1 MKERFRDKKYD
12 YTILV
17 VTIVLAMIGIVMVFS
32 ASFYQAENSATYN
45 YDGLYFFK
53 RQIFGAVLG
62 LVAMVIGMLIDYHFL
77 AKLKYWGLLI
87 AATLLVLVYV
97 PGVGVEINGSN
108 RWVNLGFTTMQPSE
122 LAKFF
127 LIVSIAKIL
136 DDNQP
141 KIKSF
146 IYGIWPVLVVVGVI
160 SALIVPQPNY
170 SAIMII
176 VMIAFI
182 MMLCGG
188 SNLFYL
194 VGFLVLAAGAAYYV
208 LSTQEY
214 LRVRLFAYLT
224 PELDPLGK
232 GYQILQSLY
241 AIGSGGFLGSGLGNS
256 MQKFLYLPYGESDF
270 IFSILCEELGFA
282 GAMVLIILFVVLIY
296 RGIRTALRSP
306 DVFGMLMA
314 TGFTVMIGI
323 QAVLN
328 IAVATRTMPPTGVS
342 LPFISQGLTALVMFM
357 GEVGIMLNISYK
369 GNSYQDQ
376 LRNHQSNQS
385 ARVSRPMKG
394 Y

>member
-1 MKERFRDKKYD
+1 MKERLIDRKYD

-17 VTIVLAMIGIVMVFS
+17 VTIVLVMLGVIMVFS
-32 ASFYQAENSATYN
+32 ASFYQAENSEQYN
-45 YDGLYFFK
+45 NDGLYFFK
-53 RQIFGAVLG
+53 RQIVGAILG
-62 LVAMVIGMLIDYHFL
+62 LGAMAVGMLMDYHFL
-77 AKLKYWGLLI
+77 AKFKYWGLLI
-87 AATLLVLVYV
+87 SAVLLLLVYV
-97 PGVGVEINGSN
+97 PGVGVEINGSH
-108 RWVNLGFTTMQPSE
+108 RWINLRFTTIQPSE
-122 LAKFF
+122 VAKFF
-127 LIVSIAKIL
+127 LIISIAKIL
-136 DDNQP
+136 EDNQP
-141 KIKSF
+141 KVRSF

-160 SALIVPQPNY
+160 AALIVPQPNY

-176 VMIAFI
+176 VIIAFA

-194 VGFLVLAAGAAYYV
+194 LGFLILAAGAAAYV

-214 LRVRLFAYLT
+214 IRVRLFAYLT

-241 AIGSGGFLGSGLGNS
+241 AIGSGGFLGRGLGNS

-282 GAMVLIILFVVLIY
+282 GAMLLIILFVVLIY
-296 RGIRTALRSP
+296 RGIRTALRSS
-306 DVFGMLMA
+306 DVFGMLVS
-314 TGFTVMIGI
+314 TGIMVMIGL
-323 QAVLN
+323 QVVLN

-357 GEVGIMLNISYK
+357 GEIGIVLNISYQ
-369 GNSYQDQ
+369 GNRFQDQ
-376 LRNHQSNQS
+376 LKAHQTPQTIQS
-385 ARVSRPMKG
+385 SRRAKG

>member
-1 MKERFRDKKYD
+1 MKERFRDRKYD

-17 VTIVLAMIGIVMVFS
+17 VAIVLVMIGIVMVFS
-32 ASFYQAENSATYN
+32 ASFYQAENSEQYGN
-45 YDGLYFFK
+45 DGLYFFK
-53 RQIFGAVLG
+53 RQIFGAILG
-62 LVAMVIGMLIDYHFL
+62 LVAMVAGMLIDYRFL
-77 AKLKYWGLLI
+77 GRFKYWGLLI
-87 AATLLVLVYV
+87 AATLLILVYV
-97 PGVGVEINGSN
+97 PGIGVEINGSK
-108 RWVNLGFTTMQPSE
+108 RWVNLRFTTIQPSE

-127 LIVSIAKIL
+127 LIISIAKIL

-160 SALIVPQPNY
+160 AALIVPQPNY

-176 VMIAFI
+176 VVIAFI

-194 VGFLVLAAGAAYYV
+194 IGFLVLAVGAAYYV
-208 LSTQEY
+208 ITTQEY
-214 LRVRLFAYLT
+214 VHVRLFAYLT

-282 GAMVLIILFVVLIY
+282 GAVFLIILFVVLIY
-296 RGIRTALRSP
+296 RGIRTALRAP

-314 TGFTVMIGI
+314 TGFTVMIGLQSI
-323 QAVLN
+323 LN

-357 GEVGIMLNISYK
+357 GEVGIMLNISYF
-369 GNSYQDQ
+369 GNRHQDQ
-376 LRNHQSNQS
+376 LKNRQSNQS
-385 ARVSRPMKG
+385 ARISRPMKG
-394 Y
+394 N